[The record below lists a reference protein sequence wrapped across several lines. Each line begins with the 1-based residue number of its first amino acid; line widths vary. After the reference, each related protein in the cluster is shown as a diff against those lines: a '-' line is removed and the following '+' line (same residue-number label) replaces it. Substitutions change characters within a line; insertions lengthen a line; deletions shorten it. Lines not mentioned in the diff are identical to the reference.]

1 MKLNYNDLTTIT
13 VIKRCVYTER
23 FLNTFLMDEAGV
35 EDPVLWDR
43 VAGASDDGVRWRRSR
58 VGSGDE
64 PRFRRRLENTLLT
77 LNTDDDTCRDN
88 ESFIDAY
95 LLLLMFG
102 LVAEGG

>member
-1 MKLNYNDLTTIT
+1 M
-13 VIKRCVYTER
+13 
-23 FLNTFLMDEAGV
+23 NTFLMDEAGV

-88 ESFIDAY
+88 ESFM
-95 LLLLMFG
+95 LG
-102 LVAEGG
+102 LI